1 MSRFNQRRGE
11 VAERVAE
18 RRRREEAAPRLT
30 ERVPKLESLR
40 FEVQELRAGA
50 VIPESTHVRRIP
62 VPHAAALFEFP
73 CLDSF
78 CKDGG
83 HDLTQTILRQLEN
96 RSPTFEA
103 EDACRGQTGNAMC
116 QRVLRVVAHATYVP

>member
-18 RRRREEAAPRLT
+18 RRRREEAAQRLT
-30 ERVPKLESLR
+30 ERVPKLESLK

-96 RSPTFEA
+96 RSPKFEV
-103 EDACRGQTGNAMC
+103 EDACGGQTGNASC
-116 QRVLRVVAHATYVP
+116 QRVLRVVAHATYLP

>member
-18 RRRREEAAPRLT
+18 RRRREEAAPRLS

-40 FEVQELRAGA
+40 FEVQEQRAGA
-50 VIPESTHVRRIP
+50 AIPESTHVRRIP

-83 HDLTQTILRQLEN
+83 HDLTQTILRQLEARN
-96 RSPTFEA
+96 PKFEA
-103 EDACRGQTGNAMC
+103 EDACRGQTGNAVC
-116 QRVLRVVAHATYVP
+116 QRVLRVVAHATYLP

>member
-1 MSRFNQRRGE
+1 VSRFNQRRGE

-18 RRRREEAAPRLT
+18 RRRREEAAPRLS

-40 FEVQELRAGA
+40 FEVQEQRAGA
-50 VIPESTHVRRIP
+50 AIPESTHVRRIP

-83 HDLTQTILRQLEN
+83 HDLTQTILRQLEARN
-96 RSPTFEA
+96 PKFEA
-103 EDACRGQTGNAMC
+103 EDACRGQTGNAVC
-116 QRVLRVVAHATYVP
+116 QRVLRVVAHATYLP